1 MLMARQEATG
11 FKFDI
16 DKGKALK
23 VQLERDM
30 EAIRVVCEPQFPPR
44 PLNKSEKDKWT
55 LPLKPFKKDGSY
67 SASLLA
73 FVTRNNLQ
81 IVNGEIH
88 AEQGVFP
95 IVGNTCIKLE
105 TTMTL
110 ANQDDLKEW
119 LVSQG
124 WKPTLW
130 NFKKDERGKPVKENG
145 AVVTTTPKMQ
155 DKGKLCPNLEAMAG
169 PLVRDVVKWLSL
181 RNRHAVLSGWL
192 EHPRLAIDGRL
203 PAGSSGITPTH
214 RQKHTVVVNVPKAED
229 GVLYGKE
236 FRSLFV
242 ADDGMVLV
250 GVDAAALEARVTAH
264 YTAKYDGGDYGR
276 ELLEG
281 DIHSK
286 NAWVF
291 YKDELQSA
299 GLAPGADNK
308 EDKRFKP
315 FRSKS
320 KNGAYC
326 LAYGGSA
333 KKLAETLG
341 VANKRGEDAYS
352 AYWESNWALARFKEA
367 VVKYWKDKGEKK
379 YVVAIDG
386 RILCS
391 RSEHSLVNLL
401 FQSCGAI
408 AMDLAL
414 CLLDKKLGGS
424 RLDDKNLHTYTY
436 KGKKVRRVGFF
447 HDELICECA
456 PEIACEIG
464 ELIVNCIRRA
474 GTMLKLRVPL
484 DGEAK
489 IGASWAETH

>member
-1 MLMARQEATG
+1 MARQEITG
-11 FKFDI
+11 FRFDI
-16 DKGKALK
+16 AKGIALK
-23 VQLERDM
+23 QQLEADM
-30 EAIRVVCEPQFPPR
+30 EAIRAICEPQFPSR
-44 PLNKSEKDKWT
+44 KLNKTEESKWT
-55 LPLKPFKKDGSY
+55 LPSKPFKQDGSY

-73 FVTRNNLQ
+73 FVARNNLQ
-81 IVNGEIH
+81 IVNGKILV
-88 AEQGVFP
+88 EQDQFP
-95 IVGNTCIKLE
+95 IIGNTCIKSQ

-130 NFKKDERGKPVKENG
+130 NFKKDAKGKPVKENG
-145 AVVTTTPKMQ
+145 KLMLTTPKLQ

-169 PLVRDVVKWLSL
+169 PLIRDVVKWLSL
-181 RNRHAVLSGWL
+181 RNRLAVLTGWL

-203 PAGSSGITPTH
+203 PAGSSGITPTF
-214 RQKHTVVVNVPKAED
+214 RQKHTVVVNVPKAEA

-236 FRSLFV
+236 FRSLFI
-242 ADDGMVLV
+242 ADEGMVLV
-250 GVDAAALEARVTAH
+250 GADAAALEARVTGH
-264 YTAKYDGGDYGR
+264 YTAKYDNGEYGR

-291 YKDELQSA
+291 YKDELQSL
-299 GLAPGADNK
+299 GLVQDASNK
-308 EDKRFKP
+308 EDSRFKP
-315 FRSKS
+315 SRSKS

-341 VANKRGEDAYS
+341 ISDKRGEDAYN
-352 AYWESNWALARFKEA
+352 AYWKANWALARFKDA

-386 RILCS
+386 RTLCS

-414 CLLDKKLGGS
+414 CLFDKALGGNP
-424 RLDDKNLHTYTY
+424 LDENGLPTYTY

-447 HDELICECA
+447 HDELQVECH
-456 PEIACEIG
+456 PEVADEIG
-464 ELIVNCIRRA
+464 QLIVDCIKQA
-474 GTMLKLRVPL
+474 GVMLNMRIPL
-484 DGEAK
+484 DGEYK
-489 IGASWAETH
+489 IADNWAGTH

>member
-1 MLMARQEATG
+1 MARQEITG
-11 FKFDI
+11 FKFDTV
-16 DKGKALK
+16 KATALK
-23 VQLERDM
+23 AQLEADM
-30 EAIRVVCEPQFPPR
+30 EDIRSRIEPQLPAR
-44 PLNKSEKDKWT
+44 PLNKSEQDKWT
-55 LPLKPFKKDGSY
+55 LPSKPFKKDGSY

-73 FVTRNNLQ
+73 FVARNNLQ

-95 IVGNTCIKLE
+95 IVGNTCIKSQ

-130 NFKKDERGKPVKENG
+130 NYKKDERGKPVKENG
-145 AVVTTTPKMQ
+145 EIVYTTPKMQ
-155 DKGKLCPNLEAMAG
+155 DKGKLCPNLEALAG
-169 PLVRDVVKWLSL
+169 SLVRDVVKWLSL
-181 RNRHAVLSGWL
+181 RNRLAVLSGWL

-214 RQKHTVVVNVPKAED
+214 RQKHTVVVNVPKAEE

-236 FRSLFV
+236 FRSLFI

-250 GVDAAALEARVTAH
+250 GADAAALEARVTGH
-264 YTAKYDGGDYGR
+264 YTAKYDGGEYGR

-281 DIHSK
+281 DIHSA

-291 YKDELQSA
+291 YKDELQSC
-299 GLAPGADNK
+299 GLVQDKSNK

-341 VANKRGEDAYS
+341 VANKRGEDAYN
-352 AYWESNWALARFKEA
+352 AYWKANWALARFKDA
-367 VVKYWKDKGEKK
+367 VSKYWKEKGEKK

-386 RILCS
+386 RTLCS

-414 CLLDKKLGGS
+414 CLFDKHLGKNSLDEKGLP
-424 RLDDKNLHTYTY
+424 TYHY
-436 KGKKVRRVGFF
+436 KGYKVRRVGYF
-447 HDELICECA
+447 HDELQVECS
-456 PEIACEIG
+456 PEIADEIG
-464 ELIVNCIRRA
+464 TLIVSCIKQA
-474 GTMLKLRVPL
+474 GEMLKLRVPL
-484 DGEAK
+484 DGEYK
-489 IGASWAETH
+489 IADNWAGTH